1 MINANNV
8 STLYVSQK
16 FGNDKETGFLSYKN
30 EYLNGPVKTIEKAIA
45 LVCEMRISGHLQPV
59 SIKILDEEY
68 TIEKPIIIPYTVYN
82 VTIEPNKKTLIS
94 GGRKITN
101 FKCDTFNNVKC
112 FSAEIPE
119 VKDGVWYTD
128 LYVDKSRANFTH
140 YPENGTLS
148 PLSVDNND
156 TFLKTHSKWF
166 IADKKDLEVI
176 RNFKNFNDCFISYNH
191 YWIDEH
197 TPIESYDIETGKI
210 ECAYYSRYSVSSLFP
225 QSAMNYIIENVAECF
240 KNPNEWYLDRETA
253 KLYYIPK
260 NEEQTP
266 ENIVAY
272 LPVTDKLFI
281 LQGTQE
287 NSIRNVYIRG
297 FELAYTRGDYKCD
310 FEKEQ
315 VQSDKEVFFASDG
328 QSVNHGFGSIEM
340 YHARF
345 CSIED
350 CKIHSLGLHAMH
362 LYEGCQNIRITG
374 NDMFDLG
381 GGGVYSGGAGA
392 NGDEKDYNCNNFIS
406 NNIIKNVGKRYFS
419 SCGMLLK
426 NTFGNI
432 VSHNEISDL
441 YYTGISLGWVWG
453 YKSTVSRDNIIE
465 YNHIYDLGKG
475 VLSDMGG
482 IYMLGRQQ
490 GTIIRNNI
498 VHDVKSKHYGGWG
511 IYTDEGSSYI
521 TVENNICY
529 NLSCNCYHQHYGAS
543 NTVRNNIFVK
553 AGETPI
559 KFSKNEMHV
568 GIIFERNIVVADG
581 KSIYKL
587 GCDEDDWGF
596 TQVIASHD
604 NILFDTKRKE
614 IKIVKIGGKEFD
626 FETAQKVFSIE
637 DNSIIADPD
646 FTDPDSFDFSVPDN
660 SPAHKIG
667 FKPINTK
674 YVGVIR

>member
-1 MINANNV
+1 
-8 STLYVSQK
+8 
-16 FGNDKETGFLSYKN
+16 
-30 EYLNGPVKTIEKAIA
+30 
-45 LVCEMRISGHLQPV
+45 
-59 SIKILDEEY
+59 
-68 TIEKPIIIPYTVYN
+68 
-82 VTIEPNKKTLIS
+82 
-94 GGRKITN
+94 
-101 FKCDTFNNVKC
+101 
-112 FSAEIPE
+112 
-119 VKDGVWYTD
+119 
-128 LYVDKSRANFTH
+128 
-140 YPENGTLS
+140 
-148 PLSVDNND
+148 
-156 TFLKTHSKWF
+156 
-166 IADKKDLEVI
+166 
-176 RNFKNFNDCFISYNH
+176 
-191 YWIDEH
+191 
-197 TPIESYDIETGKI
+197 
-210 ECAYYSRYSVSSLFP
+210 
-225 QSAMNYIIENVAECF
+225 
-240 KNPNEWYLDRETA
+240 
-253 KLYYIPK
+253 
-260 NEEQTP
+260 
-266 ENIVAY
+266 
-272 LPVTDKLFI
+272 
-281 LQGTQE
+281 
-287 NSIRNVYIRG
+287 
-297 FELAYTRGDYKCD
+297 
-310 FEKEQ
+310 
-315 VQSDKEVFFASDG
+315 
-328 QSVNHGFGSIEM
+328 
-340 YHARF
+340 
-345 CSIED
+345 
-350 CKIHSLGLHAMH
+350 
-362 LYEGCQNIRITG
+362 
-374 NDMFDLG
+374 
-381 GGGVYSGGAGA
+381 
-392 NGDEKDYNCNNFIS
+392 
-406 NNIIKNVGKRYFS
+406 
-419 SCGMLLK
+419 MLLK

-581 KSIYKL
+581 KCIYKL

-614 IKIVKIGGKEFD
+614 IKIVKIGAKEFD